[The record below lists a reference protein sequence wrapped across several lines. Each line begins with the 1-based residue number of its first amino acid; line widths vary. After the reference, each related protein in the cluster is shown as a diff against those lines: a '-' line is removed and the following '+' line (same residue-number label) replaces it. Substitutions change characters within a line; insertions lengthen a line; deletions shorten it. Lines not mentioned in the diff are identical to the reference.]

1 MMKPVSVLASLL
13 VCVGL
18 CGGVAAIGDE
28 TPSPLASLIETER
41 AFAKMSVDKTT
52 REAFLAFLADESLLF
67 APGPVPGKMFYRRQ
81 PDRPQKLS
89 WAPDFADVSASG
101 DLGYTSGPWEIRPE
115 KMTDSPTAYGHFT
128 SIWRVQKDGSWKLE
142 VDLGSTHDKPSMAVA
157 DVKTVQSPKDNAP
170 APKESKT
177 SQEWQAEL
185 LQVDRDLAKQAGS
198 GSTETGAVVKA
209 FESAAADGIRVY
221 RDGHLPAVGKA
232 AAMKLLASSGT
243 GGWQP
248 TLARVSKAGD
258 LGYTSGVIKIDSAE
272 AGVAGA
278 KPPIPPPAPPVA
290 PAAPKPPSGEGV
302 AAGAR
307 PNPPSP
313 ATPPSP
319 SVGGAPSPAASAPHY
334 YVRIWRRDKA
344 GVWKIVLDVATA

>member
-1 MMKPVSVLASLL
+1 MMKPASVFASVV
-13 VCVGL
+13 VCVGM
-18 CGGVAAIGDE
+18 CGVVAAIGDE
-28 TPSPLASLIETER
+28 TASPLASLIESER
-41 AFAKMSVDKTT
+41 AFAKMSVEKST

-115 KMTDSPTAYGHFT
+115 KMTDPPTAYGHFN
-128 SIWRVQKDGSWKLE
+128 SIWRVQKDGSWKVE
-142 VDLGSTHDKPSMAVA
+142 VDLGSTHEKPSTAVA

-170 APKESKT
+170 APKETKT

-198 GSTETGAVVKA
+198 TDTAAAVKA

-258 LGYTSGVIKIDSAE
+258 LGYTSGVIKIDS
-272 AGVAGA
+272 VAGA
-278 KPPIPPPAPPVA
+278 KPPTPPAA
-290 PAAPKPPSGEGV
+290 PAAPKPPSGEGA

-307 PNPPSP
+307 PTPPTPPSP
-313 ATPPSP
+313 PNP
-319 SVGGAPSPAASAPHY
+319 SVGGATPPAASAPHY

>member
-1 MMKPVSVLASLL
+1 MMKPASVFASVV
-13 VCVGL
+13 VCVGM
-18 CGGVAAIGDE
+18 CAVVAAIGDE
-28 TPSPLASLIETER
+28 TASPLASLIESER
-41 AFAKMSVDKTT
+41 AFAKMSVEKST

-89 WAPDFADVSASG
+89 WAPDFADVAASG

-115 KMTDSPTAYGHFT
+115 KMTDPPTAYGHFN

-142 VDLGSTHDKPSMAVA
+142 VDLGSTHEKPSMAVA

-170 APKESKT
+170 APKETKT

-198 GSTETGAVVKA
+198 TDPSAVVKA

-272 AGVAGA
+272 AGA
-278 KPPIPPPAPPVA
+278 KPPTPPAA
-290 PAAPKPPSGEGV
+290 PAAPKPPSGEGA

-307 PNPPSP
+307 P
-313 ATPPSP
+313 TPPTPPTPPNP
-319 SVGGAPSPAASAPHY
+319 SVGGATPPAASAPHY

>member
-1 MMKPVSVLASLL
+1 MMKPASVFASVV
-13 VCVGL
+13 VCVGM
-18 CGGVAAIGDE
+18 CGVAAAIGDE
-28 TPSPLASLIETER
+28 TASPLASLIESER
-41 AFAKMSVDKTT
+41 AFAKMSVEKST

-115 KMTDSPTAYGHFT
+115 KMTDPPTAYGHFN

-142 VDLGSTHDKPSMAVA
+142 VDLGSTHEKPSMAVA

-170 APKESKT
+170 APKETKT

-198 GSTETGAVVKA
+198 TDPSAVVKA

-258 LGYTSGVIKIDSAE
+258 LGYTSGVIKIDSPQ
-272 AGVAGA
+272 AGA
-278 KPPIPPPAPPVA
+278 KPPTPPAA
-290 PAAPKPPSGEGV
+290 PTPPKPPSGEGA

-307 PNPPSP
+307 PTPPTPPSP
-313 ATPPSP
+313 PNP
-319 SVGGAPSPAASAPHY
+319 SVGGATPPAASAPHY